1 MDTVVFYMT
10 LEQEIIKIYFFP
22 DTSLFKVAMDSDEK
36 AISFVKVLPSWPSR
50 VEVAQRAKAAGFD
63 WVMVGSEKPLV
74 SPIETLIKKRMS
86 EALISPVPWVRELA
100 ENLYDT

>member
-1 MDTVVFYMT
+1 
-10 LEQEIIKIYFFP
+10 
-22 DTSLFKVAMDSDEK
+22 
-36 AISFVKVLPSWPSR
+36 